1 MGVFGRH
8 WRRVVV
14 RPVKR
19 KVRRKVTAPAKRKA
33 RSAVRRISVT
43 CKTCGKRYT
52 NPLTHTC
59 TVKTDFKKRRRQA
72 QRKARAKDRAEKRR
86 KARQDAAQRRK
97 EARQRRAKAARAKR
111 KTAARK
117 KRRAPA
123 HDPRTCDE
131 PDCTRYGCR
140 TWKDGYETGIEN
152 CPRNHEGG

>member
-8 WRRVVV
+8 WRRIVA

-19 KVRRKVTAPAKRKA
+19 KVRRR
-33 RSAVRRISVT
+33 VRRTVRRVAVSCPT
-43 CKTCGKRYT
+43 CKKRYT

-59 TVKTDFKKRRRQA
+59 IVKTDFKKRRRQA
-72 QRKARAKDRAEKRR
+72 IAKDRAEKKRR
-86 KARQDAAQRRK
+86 RRQDAAQRRR
-97 EARQRRAKAARAKR
+97 EAKQRRAKAARAKR
-111 KTAARK
+111 KTAVKK

-140 TWKDGYETGIEN
+140 TWKDGFETGVEN
-152 CPRNHEGG
+152 CPRDHA